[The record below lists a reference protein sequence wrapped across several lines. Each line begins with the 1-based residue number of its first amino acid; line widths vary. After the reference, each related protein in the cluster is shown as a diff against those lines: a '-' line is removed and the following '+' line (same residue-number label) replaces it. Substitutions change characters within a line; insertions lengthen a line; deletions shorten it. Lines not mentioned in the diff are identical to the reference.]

1 MSCCNGY
8 CCNAAQLSSPESKLP
23 LVIQINPDIDTAL
36 FIYYR
41 KDSLNEGS
49 TFFKLSIIIPTEA
62 AQGGTNFNLITN
74 KMPLSNSS
82 GLPLIFQTK
91 IQGYSSLY
99 SSNFIIFQGLMK
111 KIKVLF
117 HLKFSLSK

>member
-1 MSCCNGY
+1 MSCCSGY
-8 CCNAAQLSSPESKLP
+8 CCNAAQLPSSESKLP

-62 AQGGTNFNLITN
+62 AQVRTNFNLITN

-82 GLPLIFQTK
+82 GLPLVFQTK
-91 IQGYSSLY
+91 IQGYSRLY
-99 SSNFIIFQGLMK
+99 SSNFIIFSRFNEKNQGS
-111 KIKVLF
+111 
-117 HLKFSLSK
+117 FSS